1 MAEAHL
7 DDVYRYVLYL
17 TGDRNVAEDLT
28 NATFERALHR
38 WSRFDPKRGSAK
50 TWLCQLARGAALD
63 HFRAEQRRR
72 KREET
77 YAATTREGGGSG
89 VRRRPLPRARPS
101 HVGALRRRA
110 RSRGASRRARA
121 GRRPGRGRARHQPD
135 RVLDPTFTRVDQVGR
150 KGGIR
155 CLSVISTTH
164 ASRRSSVSCARRRRP
179 RPTGC
184 ASGWVRRPA
193 RKAHGRSGGRW
204 NLGLRRGLALA
215 AACTV
220 AVGVGAAL
228 VNGLAGSGEPRA
240 RRAGEAPRHAA
251 QTPDLGPTPER
262 RADRAAL

>member
-38 WSRFDPKRGSAK
+38 WRRFDPKRGSAK

-77 YAATTREGGGSG
+77 YAATTREAEDPVYGDGLSPALDQAMSELSAAERE
-89 VRRRPLPRARPS
+89 V
-101 HVGALRRRA
+101 VALRVVLELDGDQA
-110 RSRGASRRARA
+110 AGVLGISR
-121 GRRPGRGRARHQPD
+121 D

-155 CLSVISTTH
+155 CLSVISTTP
-164 ASRRSSVSCARRRRP
+164 ASRRSSTSCARRRRP
-179 RPTGC
+179 RPKGC
-184 ASGWVRRPA
+184 ASA
-193 RKAHGRSGGRW
+193 
-204 NLGLRRGLALA
+204 
-215 AACTV
+215 
-220 AVGVGAAL
+220 
-228 VNGLAGSGEPRA
+228 
-240 RRAGEAPRHAA
+240 
-251 QTPDLGPTPER
+251 
-262 RADRAAL
+262 